1 MIRIQRIRANNFKQL
16 REIDLFLPPQGRF
29 LIQGKNE
36 AGKST
41 LFEAIFFGIF
51 GTALVTET
59 GTRRLDDLI
68 RYGVEKAYVEL
79 WLDAP
84 GRVLKVQRTIVRD
97 KPNEWLLDIVTPE
110 STEEIRGNRAVND
123 RIVDELGFD
132 AEALLNTAFVEQKKL
147 DKLEGM
153 ARAAREQSLMKL
165 LNLEQM
171 TNLENEF
178 KLRAEDRL
186 SLQRAEQ
193 RAELARVQAELPKKQ
208 RKLDEIEHQLLFTE
222 LKQSLE
228 ATLRER
234 AALSRLSDE
243 VARLEAR
250 RSEVATRVEQAE
262 RLREGLQT
270 AREVYSLR
278 ERTADV
284 AREIQRLE
292 QGLAETEQLRD
303 ETLPN
308 LVKEREALQLLRD
321 RLGRVAEFE
330 TARQHWQTRVDELDS
345 RLVTYKETSDQLA
358 VARTRQHELRT
369 AVQEE
374 QAQLDEA
381 DYLTNAYRV
390 REALRDWMAA
400 QEVMETPALQAA
412 ALDEARDQQAALS
425 RRLRWEVVGLG
436 TGTVLAI
443 LLTRIVPQF
452 AIASLVVAGLLL
464 GILAWRVLGATWAL
478 SAVAERIGRLQG
490 ERAAREAA
498 AAQNQVK
505 VEAAE
510 QRLRSLNVVVP
521 SGLER
526 SRQALAELDERL
538 ANHSLEALQA
548 AADAARERLARSTAL
563 RDEVTR
569 EIERLQQ
576 TLDAVDAPALQKQL
590 REARRQAA
598 ETEAA
603 LHTQRDRAAK
613 LAEAL
618 NLKSDVGLVQGRL
631 GALENEISNVKQRI
645 AAAGKTEAELASR
658 QDTLNE
664 LWERIESLYSGLA
677 NLGLQLPAWDR
688 DTAADVITDAGQ
700 MLRRAYEEAG
710 GDQVRQELQQIQTAI
725 GRKEGERNTRR
736 EQADAH
742 LIQVRSHV
750 QRLELADGFPDEPTD
765 DDLKAWLGRI
775 SHLDVA
781 DEQALRD
788 ERNELRERVGYLR
801 EQRQAL
807 ESTLGLTGE
816 LLDVEET
823 QAELEAKQ
831 RELQVRQ
838 KAREIVEVARRRV
851 VEQILPSTME
861 HMRKVLPT
869 LTMQRYYD
877 AELTD
882 DYRIR
887 VWDER
892 AGQGGDWK
900 EKNIFSGGTKDQ
912 FSLGLRLAFALATL
926 PEERGS
932 APSFIFLDEPLSSFD
947 NERARALLHLLTEGE
962 IAQSFDQVFL
972 ISHVRVNPDLFNYHL
987 TIDQGRIVESDLP
1000 DGISDS

>member
-41 LFEAIFFGIF
+41 LFEAVFFGIF

-68 RYGVEKAYVEL
+68 RYGVEQAYVEL

-110 STEEIRGNRAVND
+110 STEEVRGNRAVND

-153 ARAAREQSLMKL
+153 ARAQREQSLMKL

-171 TNLENEF
+171 TNLESEF

-208 RKLDEIEHQLLFTE
+208 HKLDEIEHQLLFIE
-222 LKQSLE
+222 LKRSLE

-234 AALSRLSDE
+234 AALNRLSDE
-243 VARLEAR
+243 VAGLEAR
-250 RSEVATRVEQAE
+250 RAEIATRVEQAE

-270 AREVYSLR
+270 AREVYTLR
-278 ERTADV
+278 ERSAD
-284 AREIQRLE
+284 AAQEIQRLE
-292 QGLAETEQLRD
+292 QALAETEKLRD

-308 LVKEREALQLLRD
+308 LAKEREALQLLRD
-321 RLGRVAEFE
+321 RLGRVAELE
-330 TARQHWQTRVDELDS
+330 TAQQHWQTRVDELDG
-345 RLVTYKETSDQLA
+345 RLATYKEMSDQLA

-400 QEVMETPALQAA
+400 QEMMETPALQAA
-412 ALDEARDQQAALS
+412 ALGEARDQQAALS
-425 RRLRWEVVGLG
+425 RRLRWEVAGLG
-436 TGTVLAI
+436 AGTVLAI
-443 LLTRIVPQF
+443 LITRIVPQF
-452 AIASLVVAGLLL
+452 AIASLVVAALLL
-464 GILAWRVLGATWAL
+464 GILAWRVLGATQAL
-478 SAVAERIGRLQG
+478 SVVAEQIGRLQG
-490 ERAAREAA
+490 EQAAREAT
-498 AAQNQVK
+498 AAQNLAK
-505 VEAAE
+505 AEAAE
-510 QRLRSLNVVVP
+510 QRLHSLNVVVP
-521 SGLER
+521 SGRER

-538 ANHSLEALQA
+538 ADQAPEALQA
-548 AADAARERLARSTAL
+548 DADAARGRLAGTTAL
-563 RDEVTR
+563 LSEVTR
-569 EIERLQQ
+569 EVERLTQ
-576 TLDAVDAPALQKQL
+576 TLGTIDAPAIRQEL

-598 ETEAA
+598 EAEAT
-603 LHTQRDRAAK
+603 LRTQRERAAK

-618 NLKSDVGLVQGRL
+618 NVEPDAGLVQGRL

-677 NLGLQLPAWDR
+677 DLGLQLPAWDR

-700 MLRRAYEEAG
+700 TLRRAYEEAG

-736 EQADAH
+736 EQAATH
-742 LIQVRSHV
+742 LTQVRSHV
-750 QRLELADGFPDEPTD
+750 TRLELADGFPDEPTD
-765 DDLKAWLGRI
+765 DDLKAWVERI
-775 SHLDVA
+775 SHLDVE

-788 ERNELRERVGYLR
+788 ERDELRERVGFLR

-816 LLDVEET
+816 LLDVQET

-838 KAREIVEVARRRV
+838 KAREIVELARRRV

-861 HMRKVLPT
+861 HMRRVLPA

-926 PEERGS
+926 PEERGA

-947 NERARALLHLLTEGE
+947 NERARALLHLLTQGE

-972 ISHVRVNPDLFNYHL
+972 ISHVRVNPDLFSYHL
-987 TIDQGRIVESDLP
+987 IIDQGRIAESDLP
-1000 DGISDS
+1000 DGISDP

>member
-41 LFEAIFFGIF
+41 LFEAVFFGIF

-68 RYGVEKAYVEL
+68 RYGVEQAYVEL

-110 STEEIRGNRAVND
+110 STEEVRGNRVVND

-153 ARAAREQSLMKL
+153 ARAQREQSLMKL

-171 TNLENEF
+171 TNLESEF

-208 RKLDEIEHQLLFTE
+208 HKLDEIEHQLLFIE
-222 LKQSLE
+222 LKRSLE

-234 AALSRLSDE
+234 AALNRLSDE
-243 VARLEAR
+243 VAGLEAR
-250 RSEVATRVEQAE
+250 RAEIATRVEQAE

-270 AREVYSLR
+270 AREVYTLR
-278 ERTADV
+278 ERSAD
-284 AREIQRLE
+284 AAQEIQRLE
-292 QGLAETEQLRD
+292 QALAETEKLRD
-303 ETLPN
+303 ETLPD
-308 LVKEREALQLLRD
+308 LAKEREALQLLRD
-321 RLGRVAEFE
+321 RLGRVAELE
-330 TARQHWQTRVDELDS
+330 TAQQHWQTRVDELDG
-345 RLVTYKETSDQLA
+345 RLATYKEMSDQLA

-400 QEVMETPALQAA
+400 QEMMETPALQAA

-425 RRLRWEVVGLG
+425 RRLRWEVIGLG
-436 TGTVLAI
+436 AGIVLAI
-443 LLTRIVPQF
+443 LLTRIMPPL
-452 AIASLVVAGLLL
+452 AIPLLMIAGLLL
-464 GILAWRVLGATWAL
+464 GILAWRVLDATRAL
-478 SAVAERIGRLQG
+478 SAVAEQIGRLQG
-490 ERAAREAA
+490 EQAAREAA
-498 AAQNQVK
+498 AAQNLAK

-510 QRLRSLNVVVP
+510 QRLHALNVVVP

-526 SRQALAELDERL
+526 SRQALTELDERL
-538 ANHSLEALQA
+538 GEHTLEDLQTD
-548 AADAARERLARSTAL
+548 ADAARERLAGTTAL
-563 RDEVTR
+563 INEVTR
-569 EIERLQQ
+569 EVERLTQ
-576 TLDAVDAPALQKQL
+576 TLGTIDAPAIQQEL
-590 REARRQAA
+590 REARRQAGK
-598 ETEAA
+598 TEAT
-603 LHTQRDRAAK
+603 LRTQRERAAK

-618 NLKSDVGLVQGRL
+618 NEEPDAGLVQGRL
-631 GALENEISNVKQRI
+631 GALENEISNVKRRI

-664 LWERIESLYSGLA
+664 LWVRIESLYSDLTD
-677 NLGLQLPAWDR
+677 LGLQLPAWDR
-688 DTAADVITDAGQ
+688 AAAADVITTAGQ
-700 MLRRAYEEAG
+700 TLRAAYEEAG
-710 GDQVRQELQQIQTAI
+710 GDQVRQELQQIQTSI

-742 LIQVRSHV
+742 LTQARSLME
-750 QRLELADGFPDEPTD
+750 RLELTDGFPDEPTN
-765 DDLKAWLGRI
+765 DDLKTWVKRI
-775 SHLDVA
+775 SHLDVV
-781 DEQALRD
+781 DEQALLS
-788 ERNELRERVGYLR
+788 ERNALRERVGFLR
-801 EQRQAL
+801 EQVQSL
-807 ESTLGLTGE
+807 ESTLGLAGQP
-816 LLDVEET
+816 LDLEET
-823 QAELEAKQ
+823 KAELEAMR
-831 RELQVRQ
+831 REMQVRQ
-838 KAREIVEVARRRV
+838 KAREIVELARRRV

-861 HMRKVLPT
+861 HMRRVLPA

-947 NERARALLHLLTEGE
+947 NERARALLHLLTQGE

-1000 DGISDS
+1000 DAS